1 MGYKVAVIAQH
12 KADTLSVRKALE
24 TSGHEVV
31 SLACDESLADEL
43 RSGRPDVCLP
53 VLTGADAHSGA
64 VAGLLELLHLPFVG
78 SAASCCR
85 ALSRAG
91 ELQALL
97 EAASRYDYCNASTPR
112 TICLE
117 SRCLTHMGG
126 CELPKLVAQEL
137 PGNYPIEVAADPTA
151 GFCTVC
157 DDNELA
163 RATADA
169 CTQGPTVAFRQQVE
183 GVHVAVGILGDAD
196 DLQVLPPVEIQR
208 GERVVLD
215 AESGIGSTK
224 TDYFAPVRL
233 TSLAADPSEAQ
244 AIRSEIERSALDAYL
259 ACGCRDLAVVSLVWD
274 GAQALVLDV
283 DTAPALGPADVVPLA
298 CEAAQIPLSEVFDA
312 LVEIAAERGC

>member
-1 MGYKVAVIAQH
+1 MSYKVAIIAQRG
-12 KADTLSVRKALE
+12 ADTQSVCEALE
-24 TSGHEVV
+24 KGGHEVV
-31 SLACDESLADEL
+31 SLVCDESLTNGL

-53 VLTGADAHSGA
+53 VLTGAGARSGA
-64 VAGLLELLHLPFVG
+64 LAGLLELLHLPFVG

-85 ALSRAG
+85 ALSHPG
-91 ELQALL
+91 KLQALL
-97 EAASRYDYCNASTPR
+97 EAAARYDYCNASTPR

-126 CELPKLVAQEL
+126 CELPMLVAQEL
-137 PGNYPIEVAADPTA
+137 PGGYPVELTADPTA
-151 GFCTVC
+151 DFRTVR
-157 DDNELA
+157 DDGELA
-163 RATADA
+163 QAVADA
-169 CTQGPTVAFRQQVE
+169 RTQGPTVAFRQQVE

-215 AESGIGSTK
+215 TESGIGSTK

-233 TSLAADPSEAQ
+233 TSLAANPSEAQ

-259 ACGCRDLAVVSLVWD
+259 ACDCRDLAVVSLVWD

-298 CEAAQIPLSEVFDA
+298 CEAAQIPLAEVLDA
-312 LVEIAAERGC
+312 LVEMAAERGC